1 VSNQFLNHFVCVR
14 GYWQKCKKFHL
25 HVFSC
30 RLSRFPL
37 SLSPPAPDPFVRSA
51 SSSNRTKPNQPS
63 PAQSAHSRTEAAAAA
78 LDCKGDIE
86 TFLVPGERAIAVWL
100 KYLFMASLLRDKG
113 FLLRFFRDEISSD
126 LSFLRSELDK

>member
-1 VSNQFLNHFVCVR
+1 VDT
-14 GYWQKCKKFHL
+14 G
-25 HVFSC
+25 
-30 RLSRFPL
+30 
-37 SLSPPAPDPFVRSA
+37 RSA
-51 SSSNRTKPNQPS
+51 KNSIYTFSLAASRDFLFLLLLLPPTPSFVLHPAATEPNQPS
-63 PAQSAHSRTEAAAAA
+63 PAQSAHSRTEAAAA